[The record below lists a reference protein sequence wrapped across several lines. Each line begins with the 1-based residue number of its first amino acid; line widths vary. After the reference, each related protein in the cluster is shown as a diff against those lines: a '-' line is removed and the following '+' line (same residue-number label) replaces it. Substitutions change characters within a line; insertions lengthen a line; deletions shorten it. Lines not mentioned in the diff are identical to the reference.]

1 TCSAAKQPGIRG
13 HSVCPADHS
22 QPVWPLCAR
31 LAAAFAALRVLS
43 WGVLKMATPICCFM
57 RESGIDA
64 LTRIMGFLLICMGMQ
79 FGITAVRNVGIM
91 HV

>member
-1 TCSAAKQPGIRG
+1 M
-13 HSVCPADHS
+13 
-22 QPVWPLCAR
+22 WPLCAR

-43 WGVLKMATPICCFM
+43 WGVLKMATPIFCCFM